1 MPSLRVLL
9 VRLFPKVLGST
20 QHATDKYYAHNVR
33 GQGVAIASAD
43 PSNEPS
49 TTGQHNKNGIMYSQ
63 SYSVQHGSGWE
74 SDETSLVQLSNLD
87 AAHSKSREGQKSDT
101 EG

>member
-20 QHATDKYYAHNVR
+20 QQPSDKYYANNRSR
-33 GQGVAIASAD
+33 GAVVASANR
-43 PSNEPS
+43 SNESSIPG
-49 TTGQHNKNGIMYSQ
+49 GQPNKNGIIYSQ

-74 SDETSLVQLSNLD
+74 SDETSLVQMGDLES
-87 AAHSKSREGQKSDT
+87 SKPRHDQSR
-101 EG
+101 